1 MLNRPG
7 GAVHDRALQEKGH
20 AGRGFH
26 AMREEISAGGVI
38 FRPGEKGP
46 EIALISTRGGK
57 RWGLPKGRQEDGEDL
72 SMTALREV
80 AEETGLTGRVL
91 SPLGHVTYYYTF
103 TNNGRAHKRHKIVYF
118 FVMEHTGGDISRF
131 DRFEVSDCRWFSV
144 EKALENLSFDDEKDM
159 VRRAAEEF
167 TRYMQRK

>member
-1 MLNRPG
+1 
-7 GAVHDRALQEKGH
+7 
-20 AGRGFH
+20 
-26 AMREEISAGGVI
+26 MREEISAGGVI
-38 FRPGEKGP
+38 MRHSPNGP
-46 EIALISTRGGK
+46 ELALISVRNGK

-103 TNNGRAHKRHKIVYF
+103 TNNGMAHKRHKIVHF
-118 FVMEHTGGDISRF
+118 FLMETTGGDISLF
-131 DRFEVSDCRWFSV
+131 DRYEVSDCKWFSV
-144 EKALENLSFDDEKDM
+144 REALENLSFEDEKDM

-167 TRYMQRK
+167 IRNRAEK